1 MMGSCYSGAPINYS
15 SAHHQHS
22 YQKKR
27 SFKTNN
33 LSRKQIPDSKEKT
46 KKKKKISISEEG
58 HSCEEQ
64 QAFGWTDGK
73 TSNTSFRRNE
83 TSFYDPP
90 LIGTSIKTH
99 SHVHTC
105 LVNLWPRG
113 RKNQRTFRGNIPIPF
128 LTPFTPNKDLIN

>member
-58 HSCEEQ
+58 HSCEE